1 MTTST
6 NPTVREHDLGADGVF
21 SLRLRSGAVR
31 LRGVDGT
38 RATVRS
44 TDGRSLDHLAIT
56 ASDRS
61 LAVAVETGFDLRRS
75 PNISPSLDIEIP
87 AGCAVVVEVSS
98 ADIEASGLTGDQ
110 RYQTT
115 SGDLRLA
122 QARGTIA
129 IEGVS
134 ADLDLVLDGP
144 AALRARTVSGDLAV
158 RAGVLTELRAMT
170 TSGDLRVA
178 GDLQGDGPFALES
191 VSGDVLFA
199 PAGGVRIEFDTIT
212 GDLRSEPPSRR
223 DDRPGRRALLVRD
236 GGPTLSFRSTSGDL
250 RIVDARALPSS
261 ERTVSASPAPPASPP
276 PPEPPVA
283 PAVADPSATVDPA
296 TDPALADLD
305 ALAILQALERGDLDV
320 AEAERRL
327 AELDRSDA

>member
-6 NPTVREHDLGADGVF
+6 SSSTIREHDLGADGVF

-31 LRGVDGT
+31 LHGVDGT

-56 ASDRS
+56 ATDRS
-61 LAVAVETGFDLRRS
+61 LSVAVETGFDLRRS
-75 PNISPSLDIEIP
+75 PNVSPSLDIDLP
-87 AGCAVVVEVSS
+87 AGCSVVVEVAS
-98 ADIEASGLTGDQ
+98 ADIEAIGLTGDQ
-110 RYQTT
+110 RYRTT
-115 SGDLRLA
+115 SGDLHVTGG
-122 QARGTIA
+122 RGTIA

-134 ADLDLVLDGP
+134 ADLDLVVDGP
-144 AALRARTVSGDLAV
+144 ASVRARTVSGDLSL

-170 TSGDLRVA
+170 TSGDVRVA

-199 PAGGVRIEFDTIT
+199 PAGGLRIEYDSIT
-212 GDLRSEPPSRR
+212 GDIRSAPPSRR
-223 DDRPGRRALLVRD
+223 DDRPGRRALIIRD

-250 RIVDARALPSS
+250 VIVDATPMPAS
-261 ERTVSASPAPPASPP
+261 EETVPAPPA

-283 PAVADPSATVDPA
+283 PSPA
-296 TDPALADLD
+296 APPAGPDAPASSQSDDD
-305 ALAILQALERGDLDV
+305 ALTILQALERGDLDV

-327 AELDRSDA
+327 ADLDRSDA

>member
-6 NPTVREHDLGADGVF
+6 SSATVREHDLGADGVF

-38 RATVRS
+38 QATIRS
-44 TDGRSLDHLAIT
+44 TDGRSLDHLAIS

-61 LAVAVETGFDLRRS
+61 LSVAVETGFDLRRS
-75 PNISPSLDIEIP
+75 PNVSPSLDIDLP

-98 ADIEASGLTGDQ
+98 ADIEATGLTGDQ
-110 RYQTT
+110 RYRTT

-122 QARGTIA
+122 GGRGTIA

-134 ADLDLVLDGP
+134 ADLDLLVDGP
-144 AALRARTVSGDLAV
+144 SAVRARTVSGDLAL
-158 RAGVLTELRAMT
+158 RAGVLTELRATT
-170 TSGDLRVA
+170 TSGDVRVA
-178 GDLQGDGPFALES
+178 GDLQGEGPFALES
-191 VSGDVLFA
+191 VSGDVVFA
-199 PAGGVRIEFDTIT
+199 PAGGLRVEYDSIT
-212 GDLRSEPPSRR
+212 GEVHAEPPSHR
-223 DDRPGRRALLVRD
+223 DDRPGRRALIVRD

-250 RIVDARALPSS
+250 RIVNAVALP
-261 ERTVSASPAPPASPP
+261 TSAPVVPAPPTPP
-276 PPEPPVA
+276 APPVA
-283 PAVADPSATVDPA
+283 PSPADPSATRDDTVDAPA
-296 TDPALADLD
+296 ADGVDD

-327 AELDRSDA
+327 AALDRSDA